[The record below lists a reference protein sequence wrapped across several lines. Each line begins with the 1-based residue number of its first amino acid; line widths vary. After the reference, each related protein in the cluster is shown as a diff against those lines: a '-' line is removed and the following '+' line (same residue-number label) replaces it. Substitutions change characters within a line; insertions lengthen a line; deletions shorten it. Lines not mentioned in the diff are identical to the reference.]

1 MIGFY
6 DYTVIT
12 SYLGIIS
19 AVIGMIEACNG
30 KFMIAIICLAFSG
43 MCDTLD
49 GKIARTK
56 KNRTEYEKA
65 FGIQLDSLCDVVCF
79 GVFPVIMAYN
89 MGMKKPLGIAV
100 LCVYLI
106 CSVIRLAY
114 FNVME
119 EERVSKNPT
128 AKKVYF
134 GAPIT
139 TISVTMSLAFVV
151 GLLIPNQAF
160 IIVLHVLLLIQSF
173 AFIIN
178 IEIPKPNMWLIFAIV
193 LVVII
198 LLVTIFVLASMDII
212 SIHEIGETAS
222 NGMGNVLQIA

>member
-12 SYLGIIS
+12 SYLGVIS

-30 KFMIAIICLAFSG
+30 NFLIAIICLAFSG

-56 KNRTEYEKA
+56 KDRTEQQRN

-79 GVFPVIMAYN
+79 GVFPVIIAYN
-89 MGMKKPLGIAV
+89 MGMKKILGLAI
-100 LCVYLI
+100 LCVYLV
-106 CSVIRLAY
+106 CAVIRLAY

-119 EERVSKNPT
+119 EERVTKNPT

-134 GAPIT
+134 GVPIT
-139 TISVTMSLAFVV
+139 TISVTLSLAYAV
-151 GLLIPNQAF
+151 GLLIPSNAF
-160 IIVLHVLLLIQSF
+160 LVVLHVLLVVQAF
-173 AFIIN
+173 GFIIN
-178 IEIPKPNMWLIFAIV
+178 IKIPKPNMWLIFAIV

-198 LLVTIFVLASMDII
+198 LLVVILILAMNGVIEVHD
-212 SIHEIGETAS
+212 IGETTAFIQ
-222 NGMGNVLQIA
+222 NATL

>member
-12 SYLGIIS
+12 SYLGVIS

-30 KFMIAIICLAFSG
+30 RFLVAIICLAFSG

-56 KNRTEYEKA
+56 KDRTEQEKN
-65 FGIQLDSLCDVVCF
+65 FGIQLDSLCDVICF
-79 GVFPVIMAYN
+79 GVFPVVMAYN
-89 MGMKKPLGIAV
+89 MGMKKPLGIAI
-100 LCVYLI
+100 LCVYLV
-106 CSVIRLAY
+106 CAVIRLAY

-119 EERVSKNPT
+119 EERVTKNPT

-134 GAPIT
+134 GVPIT
-139 TISVTMSLAFVV
+139 TISVTMSLAYVV
-151 GLLIPNQAF
+151 GILIPPTAF
-160 IIVLHVLLLIQSF
+160 SIVLHILLVIQSF
-173 AFIIN
+173 CFIIN
-178 IEIPKPNMWLIFAIV
+178 IKIPKPNMWLIFAIV

-198 LLVTIFVLASMDII
+198 LLVTILVLAKMHII
-212 SIHEIGETAS
+212 NVHEIGENVTALS
-222 NGMGNVLQIA
+222 ESYTMLC

>member
-12 SYLGIIS
+12 SYLGVIS

-30 KFMIAIICLAFSG
+30 NFLIAIICLAFSG

-56 KNRTEYEKA
+56 KDRTEQQRN

-79 GVFPVIMAYN
+79 GVFPVIIAYN
-89 MGMKKPLGIAV
+89 MGMKKILGLAI
-100 LCVYLI
+100 LCVYLV
-106 CSVIRLAY
+106 CAVIRLAY

-119 EERVSKNPT
+119 EERVTKNPT

-134 GAPIT
+134 GVPIT
-139 TISVTMSLAFVV
+139 TISVTLSLAYAV
-151 GLLIPNQAF
+151 GLLIPSNAF
-160 IIVLHVLLLIQSF
+160 LVVLHVLLVVQAF
-173 AFIIN
+173 GFIIN
-178 IEIPKPNMWLIFAIV
+178 IKIPKPNMWLIFAIV

-198 LLVTIFVLASMDII
+198 LLVVILILAMNGVIEVHD
-212 SIHEIGETAS
+212 IGETTAFIQ
-222 NGMGNVLQIA
+222 NAIG

>member
-12 SYLGIIS
+12 SYLGVIS
-19 AVIGMIEACNG
+19 AVIGMIESCNG
-30 KFMIAIICLAFSG
+30 RFMIAIICLAFSG

-56 KNRTEYEKA
+56 KDRTEHEKA

-100 LCVYLI
+100 LCVYLV
-106 CSVIRLAY
+106 CAVIRLAY

-119 EERVSKNPT
+119 EERATKNPT
-128 AKKVYF
+128 ARKVYF

-139 TISVTMSLAFVV
+139 TISVTLSLVYVV
-151 GLLIPNQAF
+151 GLLVPNLAF
-160 IIVLHVLLLIQSF
+160 MIILHILLLLQSF

-178 IEIPKPNMWLIFAIV
+178 IQIPKPNMWIIFAIV

-198 LLVTIFVLASMDII
+198 LLVTVLVLAMTHTIDV
-212 SIHEIGETAS
+212 HEIGTTAEI
-222 NGMGNVLQIA
+222 LPQYT

>member
-12 SYLGIIS
+12 SYLGVIS
-19 AVIGMIEACNG
+19 AVIGMTEACNG
-30 KFMIAIICLAFSG
+30 RFLIAIICLAFSG

-56 KNRTEYEKA
+56 KDRTEQEKN
-65 FGIQLDSLCDVVCF
+65 FGIQLDSLCDVICF
-79 GVFPVIMAYN
+79 GAFPVVLAYN
-89 MGMKKPLGIAV
+89 MGLKKPLGIAV
-100 LCVYLI
+100 LCIYLV
-106 CSVIRLAY
+106 CAVIRLAY

-134 GAPIT
+134 GVPIT
-139 TISVTMSLAFVV
+139 TISVSLSLIYVV
-151 GLLIPNQAF
+151 GMIIPNQAF
-160 IIVLHVLLLIQSF
+160 IIVLHILFILQSF
-173 AFIIN
+173 CFIIN
-178 IEIPKPNMWLIFAIV
+178 IKIPKPNMWIIFAIV

-198 LLVTIFVLASMDII
+198 LLVTILILAKMQII
-212 SIHEIGETAS
+212 HTHEIGVNAS
-222 NGMGNVLQIA
+222 LMPVDTFLF